1 MKFHTFTVSI
11 VYFFVIIIIHV
22 LIKNNSNNYFN
33 QKSDDTDYETDYY
46 SDNEL
51 VFDLNTIDNLKKE
64 TLERTNHKPSENT
77 NNLENNSDD
86 IRSELLKYLDLEEKE
101 SMDLKTEYIN
111 KRDDILA
118 SNSNNTEKNSDFTN
132 EKTDLSSYFTKN
144 KIDDSQLNNNIMA
157 YDDLDTN
164 YALFS

>member
-64 TLERTNHKPSENT
+64 TLERTNNKPSENT

-118 SNSNNTEKNSDFTN
+118 SNSDNTEKNSDFTN

>member
-118 SNSNNTEKNSDFTN
+118 SNSDNTEKNSDFTN